1 MPKILYLDLNISKE
15 EISSFD
21 QQFQEKNEFS
31 VNFNSFYPDPSDI
44 KPIQPIEYYEETI
57 VSNNNK
63 NNNNNKQVLPSK
75 SRDFNFIDKNS
86 FLTKIS
92 LTDSGNFEKINIY
105 NSQFVYDLSE
115 DIHKIT
121 NNIKEIHNK
130 TNIDS
135 SCWWCCHDLDINK
148 PPIPLPVKYDD
159 IKKTFKCRGVFCS
172 FNCCLAYSVRFREGS
187 TSLVY
192 YLYKR
197 MYGLKVNE
205 IELKRAPPRETLQ
218 KFGGFLSIDAY
229 RSSFENKTKY
239 EIVEYPIIYISSEIR
254 ETCVINILNK
264 NTNDNTQNSSSNSM
278 NQSHNLI
285 SKYNQSSSDILD
297 IKPTKK
303 KPKRQKNILSML
315 QIEE

>member
-1 MPKILYLDLNISKE
+1 MPKILYLDLNISKS
-15 EISSFD
+15 EILSFD
-21 QQFQEKNEFS
+21 EQFQEKNGNLD
-31 VNFNSFYPDPSDI
+31 NFNSFYPDPSDI

-57 VSNNNK
+57 VSNND
-63 NNNNNKQVLPSK
+63 KQFLPSK

-105 NSQFVYDLSE
+105 NSQFVYDLNE

-130 TNIDS
+130 ASIDS
-135 SCWWCCHDLDINK
+135 CCWWCCHDLDINK

-172 FNCCLAYSVRFREGS
+172 FNCCLSYSVRFREGS

-205 IELKRAPPRETLQ
+205 IDLKRAPPRETLQ

-264 NTNDNTQNSSSNSM
+264 NTNDNAINMNTNSSSNSM
-278 NQSHNLI
+278 NNSHTLI